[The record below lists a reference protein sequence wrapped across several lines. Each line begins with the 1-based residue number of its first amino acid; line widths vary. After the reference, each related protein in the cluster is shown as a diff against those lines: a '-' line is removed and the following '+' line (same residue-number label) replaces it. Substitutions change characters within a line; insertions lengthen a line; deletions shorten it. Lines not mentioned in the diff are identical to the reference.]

1 MESQLF
7 AKRLNSLNKPQKIID
22 LEKKLE
28 KFKVIEKQ
36 NMEKGAREEQE
47 LREKERQIKE
57 EMRKIQL
64 NKLQRNITF
73 MEDWQEKGRKEWE
86 KNQKIKHDREE
97 RERAFS
103 ETMAQRKAMRETLQR
118 NAERDEAI
126 KGIQEFEQNASK
138 LGVEVDHDPENRH
151 RIERSTYSV
160 SATIMKLKDKSLQSE
175 QSRKER
181 DKR

>member
-7 AKRLNSLNKPQKIID
+7 SKRLNSLNKPQKEID
-22 LEKKLE
+22 LDKKLE
-28 KFKVIEKQ
+28 KFKVIEKLNVERGLQ
-36 NMEKGAREEQE
+36 QDLEEKQ
-47 LREKERQIKE
+47 KERQIKE

-86 KNQKIKHDREE
+86 KNQKIRLDREE
-97 RERAFS
+97 RDRAFS
-103 ETMAQRKAMRETLQR
+103 ETMAQRQTLKNTLRLGGERE
-118 NAERDEAI
+118 EVFG
-126 KGIQEFEQNASK
+126 GIQEFEQTAAK
-138 LGVEVDHDPENRH
+138 LGVEIDHDPEGGRK
-151 RIERSTYSV
+151 IEKSSYSV
-160 SATIMKLKDKSLQSE
+160 SATLMKLKDKTLQSE